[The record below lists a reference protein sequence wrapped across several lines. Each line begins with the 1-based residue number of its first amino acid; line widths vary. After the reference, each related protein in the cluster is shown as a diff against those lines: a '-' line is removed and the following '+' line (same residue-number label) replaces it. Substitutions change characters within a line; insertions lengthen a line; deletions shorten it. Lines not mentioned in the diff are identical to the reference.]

1 MRDAFTDAINSPPG
15 RLAELVLGKITKGRG
30 SELSDDVRSRLDR
43 LIDAPGKAGLLAR
56 VRLARDVPFLFEH
69 APNWTTSRIVPLFD
83 WASPDAAS
91 VWSARKYS
99 SYIGSP
105 KLFSLIKQPF
115 LQMFGRSDMD
125 AQDLEKFAEWLTTI
139 SIVNHAKAAGY
150 PLLDTEARSAL
161 RKAGGRS
168 LSSVGH
174 RLAVEMQ
181 SAKSEEKIKHWQN
194 VVGPVFRG
202 IWPLDVELQTPAAT
216 FTLVRILLATGEA
229 FPQAADVIIPFI
241 RSEDPRS
248 QSTMFSIAEADETLF
263 QAAPSKI
270 LDMMIAVVGDAPPGS
285 VYALAKALSRLRT
298 VAPVLGES
306 RKFQKLLPLASQH

>member
-1 MRDAFTDAINSPPG
+1 MRDVFTDAINSPPG
-15 RLAELVLGKITKGRG
+15 RLAEVVLHKLHKGHG
-30 SELSDDVRSRLDR
+30 SELSDDVRLRLDR
-43 LIDAPGKAGLLAR
+43 LIDAPGKAGLLGR

-69 APNWTTSRIVPLFD
+69 APNWTTSRVVPLFD

-105 KLFSLIKQPF
+105 KLFGLIKQPF
-115 LQMFGRSDMD
+115 LQMFGRSDMQ

-139 SIVNHAKAAGY
+139 LIANHAKAAGY

-161 RKAGGRS
+161 RKTGGRS

-181 SAKSEEKIKHWQN
+181 GAKSEEKIKRWQT

-216 FTLVRILLATGEA
+216 FTLVRILLAAGEA
-229 FPQAADVIIPFI
+229 FPEAADVIIPFI
-241 RSEDPRS
+241 QPDDPRS
-248 QSTMFSIAEADETLF
+248 QSTIHSIAEADEALY
-263 QAAPSKI
+263 QAAPSKM
-270 LDMMIAVVGDAPPGS
+270 LDMMVAVVGDAPLGS
-285 VYALAKALSRLRT
+285 VYALGKALSRLRT
-298 VAPVLGES
+298 ISPALGDS
-306 RKFQKLLPLASQH
+306 RKFQKLLAYASRH